1 MMDTN
6 IIQTIHGHWR
16 WVVALVALAALV
28 KFAIGWFGKGKVNS
42 LDKQLASAYAIVIT
56 IQLALGVINLI
67 IKLTQGIFIGSL
79 YPEHILYGLVAT
91 GLAHAIP
98 MRKDERPDDRRFRM
112 GFIFVLASIVIVVL
126 SVVRMRGGW
135 SY

>member
-1 MMDTN
+1 MDTN

-28 KFAIGWFGKGKVNS
+28 KFAIGWFGKGKVTS

-56 IQLALGVINLI
+56 IQLVLGLINLV

-79 YPEHILYGLVAT
+79 YPEHIVYGLVAT

-98 MRKDERPDDRRFRM
+98 MRKDDRPDDRRFRM
-112 GFIFVLASIVIVVL
+112 GTIFVLASLAVVVL
-126 SVVRMRGGW
+126 SVVRIRGGW

>member
-1 MMDTN
+1 MDTN

-28 KFAIGWFGKGKVNS
+28 KFAIGWFGKGKVTS

-56 IQLALGVINLI
+56 IQLALGLINLV

-79 YPEHILYGLVAT
+79 YPEHIVYGLVAT

-98 MRKDERPDDRRFRM
+98 MRKDDRPDDRRFRM
-112 GFIFVLASIVIVVL
+112 GTIFVLASLAVVVL
-126 SVVRMRGGW
+126 SVVRIRGGW

>member
-1 MMDTN
+1 MDTS

-16 WVVALVALAALV
+16 WVVALVAVAALV
-28 KFAIGWFGKGKVNS
+28 KFAIGWLGKGKVS
-42 LDKQLASAYAIVIT
+42 AFDKQLAMVYAIVIT

-79 YPEHILYGLVAT
+79 YPEHIVYGLVAT

-112 GFIFVLASIVIVVL
+112 GTIFVLASLVIVLL
-126 SVVRMRGGW
+126 SVVRLRGGW

>member
-1 MMDTN
+1 MDTN
-6 IIQTIHGHWR
+6 IIQTIHGLWR

-28 KFAIGWFGKGKVNS
+28 KFAIGWFGKGKVTS
-42 LDKQLASAYAIVIT
+42 LDKQLALAYAIVIT
-56 IQLALGVINLI
+56 IQLVLGVINLI

-79 YPEHILYGLVAT
+79 YPEHIVYGLVAT

-112 GFIFVLASIVIVVL
+112 GFIFVLASLAIVLL

>member
-1 MMDTN
+1 MDSN

-56 IQLALGVINLI
+56 IQLVLGLINLV

-79 YPEHILYGLVAT
+79 YPEHIVYGLVAT

-112 GFIFVLASIVIVVL
+112 GTIFVLASLAIVLL
-126 SVVRMRGGW
+126 SVVRLRGGW